1 MQLCPSKSLTRG
13 DRQVAKKKDTLG
25 SRLTSAREAAGISQY
40 RLAQLSGVTKQTI
53 SKLELGE
60 TAPSWETVILLA
72 KALGVSCE
80 HFVTDEIQLP
90 EPPPVKRPGPKGP
103 HKPRGK

>member
-1 MQLCPSKSLTRG
+1 MEEGRHLARKKATFA
-13 DRQVAKKKDTLG
+13 DRLAA
-25 SRLTSAREAAGISQY
+25 AREAAGVSQY
-40 RLAQLSGVTKQTI
+40 RLAQLSGISKQTV

-60 TAPSWETVILLA
+60 TAPSWETVQLLA

-80 HFVTDEIQLP
+80 QFVTDDVQPP

-103 HKPRGK
+103 RKPKGK